1 MNQTNSP
8 KSRYVNIAVKLMWLT
23 PIIVMSL
30 LVVACNEIS
39 NKVFD
44 HRISEGT
51 IEYKVSFPEIS
62 DESITAT
69 LLPETMIYS
78 FKENQFAS
86 FFEAAGGVFKN
97 KIIANRTN
105 KRVDHELKVFRKQ
118 IKVMMDETD
127 VLQMLAD
134 YPKMT
139 VIKTDDTDSIAGLPC
154 KKALIVFEEVEIP
167 EIEVYYTNE
176 IKMDTPN
183 WCTQYHEIEGVLMAY
198 EIEEFGIRM
207 RLEATS
213 VDPSEVSPELLSPDE
228 GYQSISRDEMDVE
241 LAQLVETFEL

>member
-1 MNQTNSP
+1 
-8 KSRYVNIAVKLMWLT
+8 
-23 PIIVMSL
+23 MSF

-39 NKVFD
+39 EKVFD
-44 HRISEGT
+44 SRISEGT
-51 IEYKVSFPEIS
+51 IEYKVSFPELG

-69 LLPETMIYS
+69 LLPETMKYS

-97 KIIANRTN
+97 KIIANRTE

-118 IKVMMDETD
+118 IKVLMDETD
-127 VLQMLAD
+127 VLQMLAH

-139 VIKTDDTDSIAGLPC
+139 VIKTEDTDSIAGFYC
-154 KKALIVFEEVEIP
+154 KKALVVFEEIEMP
-167 EIEVYYTNE
+167 EIEVYYTQDIN
-176 IKMDTPN
+176 MNTPN
-183 WCTQYHEIEGVLMAY
+183 WCTQYHEIDGVLMAY

-213 VDPSEVSPELLSPDE
+213 VDPSKVSPELLQPDDD
-228 GYQSISRDEMDVE
+228 YQSISKNEMDIE

>member
-1 MNQTNSP
+1 M
-8 KSRYVNIAVKLMWLT
+8 VLLIA
-23 PIIVMSL
+23 
-30 LVVACNEIS
+30 ACNNIS
-39 NKVFD
+39 TRVFD
-44 HRISEGT
+44 NRISEGT
-51 IEYKVSFPEIS
+51 IEYKVSFPELS

-78 FKENQFAS
+78 FKNDQFAS

-97 KIIANRTN
+97 KIIANRKE

-118 IKVMMDETD
+118 IKVLMDETD

-139 VIKTDDTDSIAGLPC
+139 VIKTDDTDSIAGYHC
-154 KKALIVFEEVEIP
+154 KKALVVFEEIEIP
-167 EIEVYYTNE
+167 EIEIYYTQE
-176 IKMDTPN
+176 INMDTPN
-183 WCTQYHEIEGVLMAY
+183 WCTQYHEIDGVLMAY
-198 EIEEFGIRM
+198 ELEEFGVRM

-213 VDPSEVSPELLSPDE
+213 VEATEVSPEILQPNNE
-228 GYQSISRDEMDVE
+228 YQSISREEMDIE